1 MKNAYFSEIRD
12 FFVNFNAFTF
22 ICESFRVLSAAF
34 VQILLFATCHTWAL
48 NKIHGA
54 DNHHV
59 LAESA
64 AYKAIAGDIPLETA
78 VVSFWHASSDR
89 FPLLSRLALRYL
101 SVPTNS
107 VDTERSVSQYKTV
120 SAPKRQRLSTSNL
133 ANQVII
139 AKNSKTGIAWA
150 EQWRLIVL
158 SHDLVFIYVVNIRC
172 SEISNVLFDRFLSL
186 H

>member
-1 MKNAYFSEIRD
+1 MLISVKSVI
-12 FFVNFNAFTF
+12 FFVNFDAFTF

-48 NKIHGA
+48 NKIPGA

-59 LAESA
+59 LAKSA
-64 AYKAIAGDIPLETA
+64 AYKAIAGNIPLETA

-89 FPLLSRLALRYL
+89 FPLLSRLVLRYL

-107 VDTERSVSQYKTV
+107 VDAERSISQYTTV
-120 SAPKRQRLSTSNL
+120 SQRLSTSNL
-133 ANQVII
+133 ANQVIA

-150 EQWRLIVL
+150 EQWHLTVL
-158 SHDLVFIYVVNIRC
+158 SLDLVFIYVVNIRC
-172 SEISNVLFDRFLSL
+172 SEISNVGLLFDRFLSL